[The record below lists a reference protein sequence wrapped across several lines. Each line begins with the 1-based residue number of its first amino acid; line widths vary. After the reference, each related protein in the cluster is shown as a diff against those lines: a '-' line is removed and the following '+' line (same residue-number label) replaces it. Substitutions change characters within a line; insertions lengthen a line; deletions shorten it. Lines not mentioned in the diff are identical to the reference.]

1 MISNLAPLIIEP
13 SATSPLRIV
22 LVEDQRELRES
33 WSRLIRSFPDFACIC
48 TCASAE
54 EALRDLPPLKP
65 DVILMDIFLPKMSG
79 IECTAQLKEILPR
92 TQIIMLTAVDDDEM
106 VFRALEAG
114 ANGYLL
120 KRTRPADLRNALLDV
135 LHGGAPM
142 TSEIARRVVES
153 FRRRG
158 KAREDMVGLS
168 TREEEILVQL
178 TKGYSN
184 KEIAD
189 RLELSVETVRSHL
202 KHIYEK
208 LHVRSRTEAV
218 ARYMASKSSASEQSI

>member
-1 MISNLAPLIIEP
+1 MIASNIPRTTEP
-13 SATSPLRIV
+13 SETSPLRIA
-22 LVEDQRELRES
+22 LVEDLHELRES

-54 EALRDLPPLKP
+54 DALRDLPALRP

-79 IECTAQLKEILPR
+79 IECTVQLKEMLPR
-92 TQIIMLTAVDDDEM
+92 TQIIMLTAVDDDEV

-120 KRTRPADLRNALLDV
+120 KRIRPADLRSALLDV
-135 LHGGAPM
+135 LRGGAPM

-158 KAREDMVGLS
+158 KAREEIVGL
-168 TREEEILVQL
+168 TAREEEILIQL
-178 TKGYSN
+178 SKGYSN

-189 RLELSVETVRSHL
+189 RLELGVETVRTHL

-208 LHVRSRTEAV
+208 MHVRSRTEAV
-218 ARYMASKSSASEQSI
+218 ARYITSKPNPEQPQ

>member
-1 MISNLAPLIIEP
+1 MTATNVNRSVEP
-13 SATSPLRIV
+13 SATSPLRIA

-33 WSRLIRSFPDFACIC
+33 WSRLIRSFPDFACIH
-48 TCASAE
+48 TCSTGE
-54 EALRDLPPLKP
+54 EALRDLPAIKP

-92 TQIIMLTAVDDDEM
+92 TQIVMLTAVDDDEV

-120 KRTRPADLRNALLDV
+120 KRTRPADLRSALLDV
-135 LHGGAPM
+135 LRGGAPM

-158 KAREDMVGLS
+158 KAKEEVVGL
-168 TREEEILVQL
+168 TAREEEILVQL
-178 TKGYSN
+178 SKGYSN

-189 RLELSVETVRSHL
+189 KLDLGIETVRSHL

-208 LHVRSRTEAV
+208 MHVRSRTEAV
-218 ARYMASKSSASEQSI
+218 ARYMTSKTLPDS